1 MIRRCHRPEKEG
13 PQHHAQSPPEE
24 RRRRPVEP
32 ERVDRHRRPDRPRR
46 RRLRRQRVR
55 PHRPAPAPAQGRLP
69 PAAGDDRAGRAARPG
84 AGRPGRHGDEGLGPR
99 EGRHP
104 LHPLVPAADGL
115 HGREARLLLR
125 AGGRRHGPGPVQR
138 QGADQGRAGRVEL
151 PDGRHPGDLRGAWL
165 HGVGPHQPRLHHG
178 EPQRGLPLH
187 PDGLRVVDGRGAGH
201 QDPAPALDGG
211 AEQVGAARAGAVR
224 RPHGEPRLHDDRP
237 RAGVLPD
244 RRDVLLR
251 APGPG
256 QHRPHPVRRQAAQ
269 GP

>member
-1 MIRRCHRPEKEG
+1 MKDWALEKGATHYTHWFQPLTGSTAEK
-13 PQHHAQSPPEE
+13 HDSFYA
-24 RRRRPVEP
+24 PV
-32 ERVDRHRRPDRPRR
+32 
-46 RRLRRQRVR
+46 
-55 PHRPAPAPAQGRLP
+55 
-69 PAAGDDRAGRAARPG
+69 
-84 AGRPGRHGDEGLGPR
+84 
-99 EGRHP
+99 
-104 LHPLVPAADGL
+104 
-115 HGREARLLLR
+115 
-125 AGGRRHGPGPVQR
+125 GRRHRPRPVQR

-165 HGVGPHQPRLHHG
+165 HGVGPDQPRVHHR

-224 RPHGEPRLHDDRP
+224 RPHGEPRLHDDRA

-244 RRDVLLR
+244 RREVLLR

-269 GP
+269 GPRARRPLLRLHPGAGAGLHARGRAGAGQARRADQDPAQRGAHRPSTRSRRSSRARTSGPTTSSSACR